1 MNNISVLYICDQ
13 KACPVKLTNKETGLK
28 YCDPCFHTHRTDHAK
43 NPESVK
49 IAQDFLDHFDIDV
62 RSELI
67 EGEKDIKIKYHY
79 ILKEK
84 PRTNRGL

>member
-13 KACPVKLTNKETGLK
+13 KACPGNLINKKTGLK
-28 YCDPCFHTHRTDHAK
+28 YCDPCFNTFKPEHAK

-67 EGEKDIKIKYHY
+67 EGDKDIRIKYHY

-84 PRTNRGL
+84 